1 MTIHSVNCQDRGV
14 QRLRG
19 SERPVAS
26 GRARRAWPRWIHLV
40 LGGALLMPFYL
51 VALVIAGMADPAPEG
66 GSRTAV
72 ELAAFAGALPLVALV
87 ALLPPMRTLE
97 EASARS
103 LLGPPYALTPAADP
117 RAPGA
122 RGRLSL
128 WLVLHLGLGGLI
140 AGASLAVPPFC
151 VVLIVVPFARHSRL
165 ASLPWVNAIPVGW
178 APMLGLVLLAALVAV
193 CAAAGEL
200 VARAAPRL
208 LGPSPAE
215 LLAAERARVRRLAR
229 RNRLAS
235 DLHDAVGH
243 SLSVV
248 ALQAG
253 AAAKVLDR
261 DPDFARGALAAI
273 EASAREALD
282 ELDRALG
289 VLRAEARADDE
300 GSEDDEDDKQERQP
314 DSPGAVAPD
323 LGSLDRL
330 VERTRAT
337 GAEVSMSVTG
347 SGRVPDAVSRAAYR
361 IVQEGLGNALRHAGP
376 GPVEV
381 RVAVGENEVELSV
394 VSPLPP
400 ASVRSRPRLRGGRG
414 LAGIRE
420 RVAGLGGS
428 CSAGPDGDRWH
439 LAAQLPLEVQR

>member
-1 MTIHSVNCQDRGV
+1 MYRSRGA
-14 QRLRG
+14 Q
-19 SERPVAS
+19 PPAAS
-26 GRARRAWPRWIHLV
+26 KGARRAWSRWLHLD
-40 LGGALLMPFYL
+40 LGGALLMPFFL
-51 VALVIAGMADPAPEG
+51 VTLVIAGLIDPEPGG

-72 ELAAFAGALPLVALV
+72 EFAAYVAALPLAALA
-87 ALLPPMRTLE
+87 ALLPGVRALE
-97 EASARS
+97 ETSARS
-103 LLGPPYALTPAADP
+103 LLGFPYALTPPADP
-117 RAPGA
+117 HAPGA

-128 WLVLHLGLGGLI
+128 WLVVHLGLGGLI

-151 VVLIVVPFARHSRL
+151 VVLLVVPFAEHSRL
-165 ASLPWVNAIPVGW
+165 ASLPWVDAIPAGW
-178 APMLGLVLLAALVAV
+178 APPIGLALLAVLVVV
-193 CAAAGEL
+193 CVAAGEL
-200 VARAAPRL
+200 IARAALRL

-253 AAAKVLDR
+253 AAARVLDS
-261 DPDFARGALAAI
+261 DPGFARGALAAI
-273 EASAREALD
+273 EACARDALD

-289 VLRAEARADDE
+289 LLRADEQAPPPDDAGQDEAGKDDANTDDADT
-300 GSEDDEDDKQERQP
+300 
-314 DSPGAVAPD
+314 AAPD

-330 VERTRAT
+330 VERTRST
-337 GAEVSMSVTG
+337 GADVSLSVTG
-347 SGRVPDAVSRAAYR
+347 AGPVPDAVSRAAYR

-381 RVAVGENEVELSV
+381 CVTLGEREVGLSV

-400 ASVRSRPRLRGGRG
+400 ASVRARPSRRGGRG
-414 LAGIRE
+414 LVGIRE

-428 CSAGPDGDRWH
+428 CTAGPEGECWR
-439 LAAQLPLEVQR
+439 LAAQLPLEVSR